1 MKHVTLTIQ
10 GMSCGHCV
18 QHLTKLLSALDG
30 VNVEEVKIGKATLG
44 YHPHKIAPDR
54 ISQVIKEAGY
64 EARPSKEAI

>member
-18 QHLTKLLSALDG
+18 LHLMKILSALDG
-30 VNVEEVKIGKATLG
+30 VNVEEMKVGEATLG

-54 ISQVIKEAGY
+54 ITQVIKEAGY
-64 EARPSKEAI
+64 EAQPLKEAI